1 MGPDNNRYSGESIS
15 YSAGDAI
22 FMDDDVLFCEVH
34 YRRTEVD
41 LNGYFDIAAHGTPNG
56 VQITC
61 NGQQIVVDHKSVA

>member
-1 MGPDNNRYSGESIS
+1 
-15 YSAGDAI
+15 
-22 FMDDDVLFCEVH
+22 MDDDVLFCEVH